1 MCPIAAV
8 FKVVCCLF
16 YLEKPYNEEKEKAA
30 LNVVKQKQ
38 LKLIE
43 KGKRR
48 NQSFRRISSNRNSI
62 FHYSE
67 ISNLSRIKDFCT

>member
-1 MCPIAAV
+1 M
-8 FKVVCCLF
+8 CCLF
-16 YLEKPYNEEKEKAA
+16 CLEKPYNEEKEKAA

-43 KGKRR
+43 KAKRR
-48 NQSFRRISSNRNSI
+48 NQSFRRISSNWNSL

-67 ISNLSRIKDFCT
+67 ISDVSSHEWKTFVPEF

>member
-43 KGKRR
+43 KGKKK
-48 NQSFRRISSNRNSI
+48 
-62 FHYSE
+62 SE
-67 ISNLSRIKDFCT
+67 F